1 MHAIWKHVFYS
12 RCSLWMEPTRQ
23 VAFTAIELTRS
34 PNMVTAEDLRGPS
47 GDSSRPQ
54 QLLKVMKTTTITII
68 YQLYIYIHI
77 SDDFYVV
84 PARREQCGAAQG
96 GHAVRASAET
106 TCLIYIPRAAERV
119 CPQLPSMFLP
129 QGVGKH

>member
-68 YQLYIYIHI
+68 YQLYIYIYTYI
-77 SDDFYVV
+77 GRLLRG
-84 PARREQCGAAQG
+84 ARTA
-96 GHAVRASAET
+96 
-106 TCLIYIPRAAERV
+106 
-119 CPQLPSMFLP
+119 
-129 QGVGKH
+129 

>member
-1 MHAIWKHVFYS
+1 
-12 RCSLWMEPTRQ
+12 MEPTRQ

-68 YQLYIYIHI
+68 YQLYIYIYIYRTTSTWCPHGV
-77 SDDFYVV
+77 SS
-84 PARREQCGAAQG
+84 AAQHKVVMPSG
-96 GHAVRASAET
+96 PA
-106 TCLIYIPRAAERV
+106 LK
-119 CPQLPSMFLP
+119 QLA
-129 QGVGKH
+129 